1 MSINVLRMTS
11 KFFKLLSDVNVLKI
25 ILLLKNNEKSFQVIQ
40 NNLNITQSHQSHL
53 MRKLIDSN
61 ILIVRR
67 EQRKKIYKIKNKII
81 YRILGEAKGFLT
93 EIQKEKIDELKDFNL
108 YDI

>member
-25 ILLLKNNEKSFQVIQ
+25 ILLLKNNEKSFQIIQ

-61 ILIVRR
+61 ILIVSLDLFCIVLLS
-67 EQRKKIYKIKNKII
+67 KKG
-81 YRILGEAKGFLT
+81 YRCLQMLT
-93 EIQKEKIDELKDFNL
+93 MTNL
-108 YDI
+108 